1 MAAARLGLAQLYF
14 KQEKFA
20 EALQQADAA
29 MKLVPESQNVHYL
42 RGRILT
48 RLGRREE
55 ARTELAAAQKAMD
68 KSLGKAR
75 EDLEEQAIPTPE
87 LTHEPN

>member
-1 MAAARLGLAQLYF
+1 MR
-14 KQEKFA
+14 E
-20 EALQQADAA
+20 ADAA
-29 MKLVPESQNVHYL
+29 LKLIPESQNVHYL

-55 ARTELAAAQKAMD
+55 ARTELAAAQKAMNQ
-68 KSLGKAR
+68 SLGKAR
-75 EDLEEQAIPTPE
+75 EDLEEKAIPTPE